1 MTSYS
6 TREAARKL
14 GLQGATLAR
23 YIASGKLPSPEVV
36 ITGKTTTH
44 RWTEGDIEKVR
55 QLLPKIA
62 NGRKTRYKKR
72 SVLSNQQSAKTKAQ
86 ARVPVPHKKKKK

>member
-1 MTSYS
+1 MSSYS

-14 GLQGATLAR
+14 GLPGATLAR
-23 YIASGKLPSPEVV
+23 YVALGKLPSPEVV

-44 RWTEGDIEKVR
+44 RWTDEDIERVR

-62 NGRKTRYKKR
+62 NGRKTRYQK
-72 SVLSNQQSAKTKAQ
+72 QKAQ
-86 ARVPVPHKKKKK
+86 QKKAVPRKTRKKK